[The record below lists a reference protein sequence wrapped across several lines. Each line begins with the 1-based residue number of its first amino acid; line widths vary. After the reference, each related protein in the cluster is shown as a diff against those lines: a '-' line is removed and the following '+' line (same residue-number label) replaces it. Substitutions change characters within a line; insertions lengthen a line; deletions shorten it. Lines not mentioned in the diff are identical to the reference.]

1 MFILEKRQNC
11 GLSSSNDLYVSLCDR
26 SYDRYVHAPH
36 LIANVSV
43 AACEIIM
50 FANQLQDSNRIG
62 DFW

>member
-26 SYDRYVHAPH
+26 GYNRYVHAPH

-43 AACEIIM
+43 AACEITM
-50 FANQLQDSNRIG
+50 FANQL
-62 DFW
+62 